1 MVGQVC
7 ILGSRGPIG
16 IPRVLSMVDK
26 MWRMSNSVRV
36 ILQVENG
43 GDGVDEG
50 GDGSDDGMGVMML
63 ELVSVDCVV
72 LPV

>member
-1 MVGQVC
+1 
-7 ILGSRGPIG
+7 
-16 IPRVLSMVDK
+16 